1 MTFSNALAALWPKSK
16 YIYRAFAR
24 LAITVILISYVFVNS
39 AFAQS
44 RQNGG
49 AGVKVQQSMGLTI
62 GERVP
67 QDFWTREHIFY
78 NEGDTVRGTLEKFK
92 GKLLVLDF
100 WATWCGACRK
110 NFSTLESLQ
119 RDYPDDLTFVLVNP
133 AKYKDSY
140 EKINDCYNNVLS
152 QTGGTTLASIILD
165 EQLVVQFPHYLIPH
179 YVWISKNGFIKAF
192 TGSGWTLREAI
203 EFQISQEGL

>member
-1 MTFSNALAALWPKSK
+1 MTFSNALAALWPKSS
-16 YIYRAFAR
+16 YTSRAFP
-24 LAITVILISYVFVNS
+24 LYILLILSSYVFVNS
-39 AFAQS
+39 TFAQS

-67 QDFWTREHIFY
+67 EDFWTQEHIFY
-78 NEGDTVRGTLEKFK
+78 NEGDTVRGTLEQFK
-92 GKLLVLDF
+92 EKLLVLDF

-119 RDYPDDLTFVLVNP
+119 KEYSTDLVFVLVNP

-140 EKINDCYNNVLS
+140 EKINECYNNVLS
-152 QTGGTTLASIILD
+152 QTGGTTLASIIFD
-165 EQLVVQFPHYLIPH
+165 EQLVAQFPHYLIPH